1 MGMLSDA
8 ALWAAS
14 ESSLSPAQQRRLRQL
29 NHAGGERALT
39 LAERAEQTHLLD
51 LYQRSVLRRA
61 QALAL
66 LAYRGYDLPTR
77 LDLPESLEA
86 DGDDIQAAG

>member
-1 MGMLSDA
+1 M
-8 ALWAAS
+8 
-14 ESSLSPAQQRRLRQL
+14 
-29 NHAGGERALT
+29 T